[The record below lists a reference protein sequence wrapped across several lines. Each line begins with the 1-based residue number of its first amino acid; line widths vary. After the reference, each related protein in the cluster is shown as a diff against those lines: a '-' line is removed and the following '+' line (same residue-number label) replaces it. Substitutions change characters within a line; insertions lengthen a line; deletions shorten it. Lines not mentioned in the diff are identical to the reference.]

1 MIIFVVSFNAL
12 FIVEAFCASKDL
24 AGEHFSI
31 ISWFMGILM
40 DLTVESSG
48 KPFVTLITMVRLL
61 SGVDFLMSFE
71 IRDLG
76 EI

>member
-1 MIIFVVSFNAL
+1 MGQFMG
-12 FIVEAFCASKDL
+12 FIVVL
-24 AGEHFSI
+24 G
-31 ISWFMGILM
+31 
-40 DLTVESSG
+40 G
-48 KPFVTLITMVRLL
+48 KLFETFITMERLL

>member
-1 MIIFVVSFNAL
+1 MGQFMG
-12 FIVEAFCASKDL
+12 FIVVL
-24 AGEHFSI
+24 G
-31 ISWFMGILM
+31 
-40 DLTVESSG
+40 G
-48 KPFVTLITMVRLL
+48 KLFGTFITMERLL

>member
-1 MIIFVVSFNAL
+1 
-12 FIVEAFCASKDL
+12 
-24 AGEHFSI
+24 
-31 ISWFMGILM
+31 MGILM

>member
-1 MIIFVVSFNAL
+1 MGQFMG
-12 FIVEAFCASKDL
+12 FIVVLGRKLF
-24 AGEHFSI
+24 GTF
-31 ISWFMGILM
+31 
-40 DLTVESSG
+40 
-48 KPFVTLITMVRLL
+48 ITMERLF